1 MGLREL
7 EQDLGQPSHGRRRPF
22 EQQRHVALR
31 LVKVLRPVLGG
42 EPQVGDPGKR
52 CRDLDGHLAKV
63 WIGTHSATGVFHAVL
78 THGRPSKVSYQRT
91 TVRTAC
97 TIELAMPLTGI
108 RVLDLTRLL
117 PGAYCTL
124 LLADMGA
131 DVIKIEEPG
140 GGDYM
145 RWTPPLVDGQSAL
158 FNAINRN
165 KRSVTLDLKS
175 EGGRDLLLQLVDG
188 ADVLVE
194 GNRPGVMG
202 RLGLGWDVLHSR
214 NARLIMCSITGY
226 GQDGP
231 FASRAGHDLNYMA
244 TAGALGLNG
253 DREGPPVPLSVQ
265 VADIGGGGLQ
275 PAVAILGAMV
285 GVQRGGEGRWID
297 ASMTDGAVSWL
308 AMAFATHAGGE
319 TVARGEQRLAGRF
332 ACYRVY
338 ACKGGGYFSVAALE
352 PKFWSALC
360 GALERPDLVD
370 LQFSEDDS
378 VHVAVE
384 EIFASRTRIDW
395 QQKLAALDACCEP
408 VLDIDEVASHPQIA
422 ARRLIETHETGVEV
436 RPAIRMSEGWRRRA
450 APRLG
455 EHTAEILSELG
466 IEGTKLEELKTSGAI

>member
-1 MGLREL
+1 MAGYRKS
-7 EQDLGQPSHGRRRPF
+7 PTNAVA
-22 EQQRHVALR
+22 RHNL
-31 LVKVLRPVLGG
+31 
-42 EPQVGDPGKR
+42 
-52 CRDLDGHLAKV
+52 
-63 WIGTHSATGVFHAVL
+63 S
-78 THGRPSKVSYQRT
+78 
-91 TVRTAC
+91 
-97 TIELAMPLTGI
+97 MPLTGI
-108 RVLDLTRLL
+108 RILDLTRLL

-131 DVIKIEEPG
+131 DVIKVEEPET
-140 GGDYM
+140 GDYM
-145 RWTPPLVDGQSAL
+145 RWTPPLVGGQSAL

-165 KRSVTLDLKS
+165 KRSVTLNLKS
-175 EGGRDLLLQLVDG
+175 DASRDLLLRLVDG

-194 GNRPGVMG
+194 GTRRGVMD
-202 RLGLGWDVLHSR
+202 RLGLGWDTWHAR
-214 NARLIMCSITGY
+214 NQRLVMCSITGY

-275 PAVAILGAMV
+275 PAVAILGAIV

-378 VHVAVE
+378 VHVAGE
-384 EIFASRTRIDW
+384 EIFASRPRIDC
-395 QQKLAALDACCEP
+395 QQKPAALAASCGP
-408 VLDIDEVASHPQIA
+408 VPDIHAVASHPHSA
-422 ARRLIETHETGVEV
+422 ARRLIETHETGVEG
-436 RPAIRMSEGWRRRA
+436 RPAVRMSEGWRRPA

-455 EHTAEILSELG
+455 EHTAEGLSELG

>member
-1 MGLREL
+1 
-7 EQDLGQPSHGRRRPF
+7 
-22 EQQRHVALR
+22 
-31 LVKVLRPVLGG
+31 
-42 EPQVGDPGKR
+42 
-52 CRDLDGHLAKV
+52 
-63 WIGTHSATGVFHAVL
+63 GVFHAVL

-175 EGGRDLLLQLVDG
+175 EAGRDLLLQLVDG

-275 PAVAILGAMV
+275 PAVAILGALV
-285 GVQRGGEGRWID
+285 GVQRGGEARWID

-319 TVARGEQRLAGRF
+319 EVARGEQRLSGRF

-338 ACKGGGYFSVAALE
+338 ACKDGGYFSVAALE

-360 GALERPDLVD
+360 AALERPKLLHLRPSLFATAAVVD
-370 LQFSEDDS
+370 HVLRAPALLLDRHLGGDDRPGAFLAQPASFDQSLQLDRLGHVHEDDCG
-378 VHVAVE
+378 VNTLQPVFE
-384 EIFASRTRIDW
+384 
-395 QQKLAALDACCEP
+395 QQRD
-408 VLDIDEVASHPQIA
+408 VL
-422 ARRLIETHETGVEV
+422 
-436 RPAIRMSEGWRRRA
+436 
-450 APRLG
+450 
-455 EHTAEILSELG
+455 
-466 IEGTKLEELKTSGAI
+466 